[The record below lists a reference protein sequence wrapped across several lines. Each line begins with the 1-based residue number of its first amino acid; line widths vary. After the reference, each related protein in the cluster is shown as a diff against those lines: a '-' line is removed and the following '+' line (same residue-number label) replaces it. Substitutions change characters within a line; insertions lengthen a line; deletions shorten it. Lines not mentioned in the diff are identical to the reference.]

1 MGVKPKKPSYT
12 GNFVGQVDKTN
23 GTKPGTAFGNG
34 RSTQHW
40 KWTGYD
46 WVKISEKQYNAL
58 KDIQDKLKEGTPEE
72 IDQTVDPSSIRF
84 PADIASG
91 GDSSYVLFSF

>member
-58 KDIQDKLKEGTPEE
+58 KLSLIH
-72 IDQTVDPSSIRF
+72 I
-84 PADIASG
+84 
-91 GDSSYVLFSF
+91 